1 MSRAIVISG
10 GGSKGAFAVGVLKRL
25 FEVYPNL
32 DFDMIVGTSTGS
44 LMAPLLA
51 MKDIASLETLYS
63 NQKTENIVNTGRL
76 GDRLN
81 ELSIF
86 DASPLQKLLELTISD
101 QFYEAIKTSG
111 KDIYLTTVCLQ
122 TEELV
127 VFTTAE
133 NPVTASRYET
143 RKIENADHFR
153 RAVLASASQP
163 VFMQPIK
170 IDKFLPNA
178 ANPGFQYVDGG
189 VREYAGIQ
197 MAIDNGA
204 TEIFTILLSSG
215 NKIIDTKEYK
225 DLFSILMKTIDIFTD
240 DVGKN
245 DLIVP
250 LQFNDAID
258 YIDSVKKK
266 MKRDGIST
274 EKVNDYFNVRGLESP
289 YQDKVPIKMH
299 FFRPSSPLDGGAGGL
314 NFDPVVMKEMIKL
327 GARNADDFI
336 AALNPRDITWA

>member
-32 DFDMIVGTSTGS
+32 DFDMVVGTSTGS
-44 LMAPLLA
+44 LIAPLLA
-51 MKDIASLETLYS
+51 LNDMVNLEKLYS
-63 NQKTENIVNTGRL
+63 SQKTENIVITGRL

-81 ELSIF
+81 DVSIF
-86 DASPLQKLLELTISD
+86 DASPLKKLLDQTITQQRYD
-101 QFYEAIKTSG
+101 AIKTSG
-111 KDIYLTTVCLQ
+111 KEIYLTTVCLQ

-127 VFTTAE
+127 VFTTAD
-133 NPVTASRYET
+133 NPAPSTRYET
-143 RKIENADHFR
+143 RTIENADHFR
-153 RAVLASASQP
+153 RAVLASACQP

-170 IDKFLPNA
+170 IDKNLTNA
-178 ANPGFQYVDGG
+178 LNPGFQYVDGG
-189 VREYAGIQ
+189 VKEYAGIQ

-215 NKIIDTKEYK
+215 LPSTDPKEFT
-225 DLFSILMKTIDIFTD
+225 DLFSILLKTIDIFTD

-245 DLIVP
+245 DIVIP
-250 LQFNDAID
+250 LQYNEALN
-258 YIDSVKKK
+258 YIESVKSK

-289 YQDKVPIKMH
+289 YQDKVPIKLH
-299 FFRPSSPLDGGAGGL
+299 FFRPAAPLNGGPGGL
-314 NFDPVVMKEMIKL
+314 SFDPIVMKDMIRQGK
-327 GARNADDFI
+327 GIADDFI
-336 AALNPRDITWA
+336 ASLEPRDITWA